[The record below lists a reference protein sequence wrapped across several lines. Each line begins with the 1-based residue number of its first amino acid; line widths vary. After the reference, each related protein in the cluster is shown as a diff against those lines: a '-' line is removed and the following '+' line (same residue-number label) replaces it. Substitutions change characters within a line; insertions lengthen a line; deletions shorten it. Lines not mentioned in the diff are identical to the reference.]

1 MSRETGRKAMRAIT
15 FIAFVAA
22 LLPLLN
28 VRVRAHGDEDHGEKK
43 APAITTSA
51 NMLVR
56 VARAGDYEVT
66 LKHPPI
72 APDQETA
79 ARVFV
84 TRFESNEFVG
94 GAKLFFTLRGSG
106 KSFEAAAAP
115 GNTPGLY
122 DLKLPPAPEGEY
134 KLAARLEMCGTTQ
147 AIEYGALR
155 VIVPPPA
162 ASSDSSRTLPL
173 LITLGIL
180 FSLGLIGA
188 LIYRGARQA
197 RRDRIKG
204 EAATA

>member
-1 MSRETGRKAMRAIT
+1 MNRETGMKAMRAIM

-22 LLPLLN
+22 LLSLLN

-51 NMLVR
+51 NMMVR

-94 GAKLFFTLRGSG
+94 GAKLFFTLAGGG

-115 GNTPGLY
+115 GNAPGLY

-134 KLAARLEMCGTTQ
+134 KLAARLEVGRTTQ
-147 AIEYGALR
+147 TIDYGAVR

-162 ASSDSSRTLPL
+162 ASSESSRTLPL
-173 LITLGIL
+173 LITLGII
-180 FSLGLIGA
+180 FGFGLIGA
-188 LIYRGARQA
+188 LIYRSARQS
-197 RRDRIKG
+197 RRDRVKG

>member
-1 MSRETGRKAMRAIT
+1 MSRETGRKAMRAIM

-22 LLPLLN
+22 LLSLLN

-94 GAKLFFTLRGSG
+94 GAKLFFTLAGSG

-115 GNTPGLY
+115 GNAPGLY

-134 KLAARLEMCGTTQ
+134 KLAARLEVGRTTQ
-147 AIEYGALR
+147 TIDYGALS

-162 ASSDSSRTLPL
+162 ASSESSRTLPL

-180 FSLGLIGA
+180 FSLGLIGT

-197 RRDRIKG
+197 RRDRVKG